1 MRHVAAGRLSPDFW
15 SAPAVAGALAR
26 CDFPVLLEEI
36 RRARGWTQAGLA
48 DEVGYSQSWVSKVMR
63 GKQVLTIDQA
73 REVSRRLGI
82 PVPTEAPTSTGT
94 KTTKKKHKK
103 VTKNSG
109 ATKSPATKTEA
120 ETAST
125 PAPSTK

>member
-73 REVSRRLGI
+73 REVSRRLG
-82 PVPTEAPTSTGT
+82 VPGHLLRFGLGGGESAAGRGFG
-94 KTTKKKHKK
+94 KA
-103 VTKNSG
+103 G
-109 ATKSPATKTEA
+109 ARG
-120 ETAST
+120 
-125 PAPSTK
+125 